1 MSQLKR
7 YQNPELYER
16 LAAEYVLGTLR
27 GGALRRFER
36 LIQERP
42 YIRYAVELWE
52 EKLNP
57 LVEVAQDVKPSP
69 EVWRAIQAEIQ
80 TDGKSSAGASTTKD
94 EQGFFARLLGG
105 PAIWQSA
112 TAALATLLVVT
123 WWMPQVPM
131 PGASGPSMAMPSYVA
146 VLESEKD
153 VPMMITVGDRD
164 RRTIM
169 VRVLDK
175 PQMGDERELALWALH
190 DPGSAPVPIGVV
202 PFDEDHSAL
211 KLTRQEWQKIKGAK
225 EFAVTLEPKS
235 TDMPALPSGPVMYKG
250 ACLDFI

>member
-27 GGALRRFER
+27 GGALRRFEQ
-36 LIQERP
+36 LIQQRP

-57 LVEVAQDVKPSP
+57 LVEVGPEVKPSAD
-69 EVWRAIQAEIQ
+69 VWQSIQGEIHV
-80 TDGKSSAGASTTKD
+80 DTKQQAVMPSQV
-94 EQGFFARLLGG
+94 EPSFWTRLLGG
-105 PAIWQSA
+105 RAIWQAA
-112 TAALATLLVVT
+112 TGALATLLFVS

-131 PGASGPSMAMPSYVA
+131 PGATGSKMPMPSYVA
-146 VLESEKD
+146 VLESDKD
-153 VPMMITVGDRD
+153 VPMLITVGDRD
-164 RRTIM
+164 RRMII

-175 PQMGDERELALWALH
+175 PQMTDERELALWALH

-202 PFDEDHSAL
+202 PFNEDHSAL
-211 KLTRQEWQKIKGAK
+211 KLTRQEWGAIKGAK
-225 EFAVTLEPKS
+225 EFAVTMEPKS
-235 TDMPALPSGPVMYKG
+235 TEMPALPTGPVMYKG